1 LRNEQQSDYDLDM
14 QFDQSREIPGEK
26 AKSII
31 SEIVEDGTLILSRHA
46 KERMAERG
54 YTLQDVIH
62 ILLHGEIVKKEYK
75 EKTQN
80 WTYRVQ
86 GYDLE
91 NDEGTIVVA
100 IIKRM
105 SAIVITV
112 LG

>member
-1 LRNEQQSDYDLDM
+1 M
-14 QFDQSREIPGEK
+14 KFDQSIEIPDDEAQSIIREIV
-26 AKSII
+26 A
-31 SEIVEDGTLILSRHA
+31 DGILILSHHA

-62 ILLHGEIVKKEYK
+62 ILLHGEIVNKEYK
-75 EKTQN
+75 NKIMN
-80 WTYRVQ
+80 WSYRIK

-91 NDEGTIVVA
+91 NDEGAVVVA

-105 SAIVITV
+105 SAVVITV

>member
-1 LRNEQQSDYDLDM
+1 M
-14 QFDQSREIPGEK
+14 KFDQSIEISDDE

-31 SEIVEDGTLILSRHA
+31 RAIVADGILILSRHA

-54 YTLQDVIH
+54 YTLQDVVH
-62 ILLHGEIVKKEYK
+62 VLLNGEIVKKEYQD
-75 EKTQN
+75 KTRN
-80 WTYRVQ
+80 WSYKIQ

-91 NDEGTIVVA
+91 NDGGAVVVA

-105 SAIVITV
+105 SAVVITV